1 MLSQFFYAQWKY
13 PSKKNEWTMKV
24 REDLKDLSIEENLE
38 KIKKTSKYSFKTM
51 VKKKIVEEAFNSLM
65 ERKAKHK
72 KMANLQ
78 YSELVMQEY
87 LKEKFISPV
96 QAKIIFRFRTRME
109 KFSENF
115 KGGKPTKQCPLCMAS
130 KDTQNHSFQCQ
141 VLLKNIEMAG
151 TPEDIYNQTISKETA
166 KTIENI
172 VKFRET
178 YL

>member
-1 MLSQFFYAQWKY
+1 
-13 PSKKNEWTMKV
+13 
-24 REDLKDLSIEENLE
+24 
-38 KIKKTSKYSFKTM
+38 M
-51 VKKKIVEEAFNSLM
+51 VKRKILEEAFNSLM
-65 ERKAKHK
+65 ERKEKHR
-72 KMANLQ
+72 KMANLH
-78 YSELVMQEY
+78 YTELVMQEY
-87 LKEKFISPV
+87 LKEKSITPL

-115 KGGKPTKQCPLCMAS
+115 KGGKPTKQCPLCMTS

-151 TPEDIYNQTISKETA
+151 TPEDIYKPIISKETA